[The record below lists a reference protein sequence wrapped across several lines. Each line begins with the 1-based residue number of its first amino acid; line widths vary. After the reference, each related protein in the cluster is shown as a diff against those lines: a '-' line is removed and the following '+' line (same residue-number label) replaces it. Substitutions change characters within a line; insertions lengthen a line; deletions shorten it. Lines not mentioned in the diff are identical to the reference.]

1 MKKILVVSPHA
12 DDETLGAGG
21 YLLKHRDLKDEI
33 YWLNVTNAR
42 TEYGYTEKEQYD
54 GVNQTQ
60 KVSERYGM
68 KKFYD
73 LCLEPAALDKYDK
86 SFLINKFSEIIKEVE
101 PNIVIIPFQFDV
113 HSDHKVVFE
122 TMYSCTKSFRYPYVE
137 MILSM
142 EILSETDYAV
152 STQGFSPNLYVDI
165 SEYIDEKVSIM
176 NEYENEIK
184 PSPFPRNEDAIRGLA
199 KFRAAAC
206 NVEYAEAFQI
216 LRKIEY

>member
-86 SFLINKFSEIIKEVE
+86 SFLINKFSEIIKEVTVYQPARHGSTL
-101 PNIVIIPFQFDV
+101 PNQYLSCNTDSITCTYLQNSRYIYKLYHHII
-113 HSDHKVVFE
+113 
-122 TMYSCTKSFRYPYVE
+122 
-137 MILSM
+137 
-142 EILSETDYAV
+142 
-152 STQGFSPNLYVDI
+152 
-165 SEYIDEKVSIM
+165 
-176 NEYENEIK
+176 IK
-184 PSPFPRNEDAIRGLA
+184 
-199 KFRAAAC
+199 K
-206 NVEYAEAFQI
+206 
-216 LRKIEY
+216 